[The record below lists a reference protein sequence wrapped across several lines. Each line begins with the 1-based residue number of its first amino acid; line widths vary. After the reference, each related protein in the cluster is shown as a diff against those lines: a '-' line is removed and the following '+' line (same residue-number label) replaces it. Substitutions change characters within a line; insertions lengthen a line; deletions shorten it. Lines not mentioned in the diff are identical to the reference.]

1 MTLKPFHVFYRM
13 VFTLHLK
20 SLSHV
25 QLFGTLWTTQSMEFS
40 SQNTGEGSLSLL
52 QGILCNNKMVL
63 HPKYMLP
70 HIFAGIQIK
79 ETQLIK
85 TKTCNKPDFM

>member
-1 MTLKPFHVFYRM
+1 MTLKPFHVFDGM

-25 QLFGTLWTTQSMEFS
+25 RFFGTLWTIQSVEFS
-40 SQNTGEGSLSLL
+40 SQNTGEGSPSLL

-63 HPKYMLP
+63 HPKYMRP
-70 HIFAGIQIK
+70 HIFARIQIK

-85 TKTCNKPDFM
+85 MKTYNKSDFM